1 MFFNYIVHQEITLFL
16 VGKQQHK
23 HVFFKQFKL
32 FFFLML
38 IVFNRNN
45 IQNDINKKNKAYKHI
60 HPSPLLTVLSIFSFF
75 PLTLKYPV
83 LVDKIIKLP
92 VVIKTSKDKY
102 ES

>member
-45 IQNDINKKNKAYKHI
+45 IQNDINKKNKGDPPIPIVNSFKYFVFF
-60 HPSPLLTVLSIFSFF
+60 SPHF
-75 PLTLKYPV
+75 
-83 LVDKIIKLP
+83 KISSP
-92 VVIKTSKDKY
+92 G
-102 ES
+102 